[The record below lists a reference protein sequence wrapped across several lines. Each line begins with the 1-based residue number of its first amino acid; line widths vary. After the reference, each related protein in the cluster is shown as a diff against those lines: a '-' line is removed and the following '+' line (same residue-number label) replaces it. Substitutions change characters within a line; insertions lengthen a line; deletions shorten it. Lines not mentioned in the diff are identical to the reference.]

1 MYNRTKATSVEE
13 YIDLASDP
21 QKNRIQIIR
30 NLVHA
35 SVKKIEEKISY
46 DMPAFIYKGKILL
59 YVAIQSKHIGLY
71 ALPET
76 NVEFAE
82 ELTAFKT
89 GKGSIQFPNNK
100 DLPIDLIRRI
110 IEFRVKHIDELSY
123 WNHPPHY
130 L

>member
-1 MYNRTKATSVEE
+1 MYNRTKAISVEE

-21 QKNRIQIIR
+21 QKKRIQIIR
-30 NLVHA
+30 DLVHA
-35 SVKKIEEKISY
+35 SVKNIEEKISY

-59 YVAIQSKHIGLY
+59 YVAVQSKHIGLY

-76 NVEFAE
+76 NIEFAE

-89 GKGSIQFPNNK
+89 GKGSIQLPNNK

-110 IEFRVKHIDELSY
+110 IEFRMRKIDKL
-123 WNHPPHY
+123 N
-130 L
+130 

>member
-21 QKNRIQIIR
+21 QKNRIHIIR
-30 NLVHA
+30 NLIHA
-35 SVKKIEEKISY
+35 SAKKIEEKISY

>member
-21 QKNRIQIIR
+21 QKNRIQTIR

-35 SVKKIEEKISY
+35 SVKNFEEKISY

-59 YVAIQSKHIGLY
+59 YVGIQSKHIGLY

-76 NVEFAE
+76 NVEFAK

-89 GKGSIQFPNNK
+89 GKGSIQLPNNK

-110 IEFRVKHIDELSY
+110 IEFRMRKIDEL
-123 WNHPPHY
+123 N
-130 L
+130 

>member
-59 YVAIQSKHIGLY
+59 YVAIQSRHIGLY

-100 DLPIDLIRRI
+100 DLPIDLIGRI
-110 IEFRVKHIDELSY
+110 IEFRVRHIDELS
-123 WNHPPHY
+123 
-130 L
+130 